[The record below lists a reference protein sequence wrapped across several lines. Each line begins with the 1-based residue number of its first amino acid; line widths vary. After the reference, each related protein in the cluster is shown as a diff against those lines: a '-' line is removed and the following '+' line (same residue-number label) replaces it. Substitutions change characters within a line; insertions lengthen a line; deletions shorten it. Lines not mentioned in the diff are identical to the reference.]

1 MSVAEPPWEAG
12 AAGRSA
18 ARHET
23 VVIGVG
29 NPLMGDDGVGLAALD
44 RLRAWDFEP
53 FVERV
58 DGGTWGMNLL
68 QFVEEARRLVILDAI
83 QAGREPGALV
93 TLEGD
98 EIPRFLSTKLSPHQ
112 IELREVLALA
122 ELRGTLPEETV
133 ALGLQPA
140 RVEMSDRL
148 SPEVEA
154 SLDAVVDACVER
166 LRSWGHRARPRA
178 SVEGRPGEGLP
189 PASGPGATPDRG
201 TAPGPRRPL
210 PW

>member
-1 MSVAEPPWEAG
+1 MGEVPWPKG
-12 AAGRSA
+12 AAGGSA

-23 VVIGVG
+23 VVIGIG
-29 NPLMGDDGVGLAALD
+29 NPLMGDDGIGLAALE
-44 RLRAWDFEP
+44 RLLAWEFEP

-68 QFVEEARRLVILDAI
+68 QFVEEARRLLVLDAI
-83 QAGREPGALV
+83 EAGLDPGAPV

-122 ELRGTLPEETV
+122 ELRGTLPEEVV
-133 ALGLQPA
+133 AIGLQPG
-140 RVEMSDRL
+140 RVEMSARL

-154 SLDAVVDACVER
+154 RLDDMVERCVER
-166 LRSWGHRARPRA
+166 LRRWGHRADPQPA
-178 SVEGRPGEGLP
+178 PSSPP
-189 PASGPGATPDRG
+189 PAP
-201 TAPGPRRPL
+201 APEGRRPL

>member
-1 MSVAEPPWEAG
+1 MGELPWPEG
-12 AAGRSA
+12 AAGDSA

-23 VVIGVG
+23 VVIGIG
-29 NPLMGDDGVGLAALD
+29 NPLMGDDGIGLAALE
-44 RLRAWDFEP
+44 RLLAWEFEP

-68 QFVEEARRLVILDAI
+68 QFVEEARRLLVLDAI
-83 QAGREPGALV
+83 EAGLEPGSPVA
-93 TLEGD
+93 LEGD

-122 ELRGTLPEETV
+122 ELRGTLPEEVV
-133 ALGLQPA
+133 AIGLQPG
-140 RVEMSDRL
+140 RVEMSERL

-154 SLDAVVDACVER
+154 RLDDMVERCVER
-166 LRSWGHRARPRA
+166 LRRWGHRADPQPA
-178 SVEGRPGEGLP
+178 PSPPP
-189 PASGPGATPDRG
+189 PAPTPEG
-201 TAPGPRRPL
+201 RRPL

>member
-1 MSVAEPPWEAG
+1 MGELPWPKG
-12 AAGRSA
+12 AAGDSA

-23 VVIGVG
+23 VVIGIG
-29 NPLMGDDGVGLAALD
+29 NPLMGDDGIGLAALQ
-44 RLRAWDFEP
+44 RLLAWEFEP

-68 QFVEEARRLVILDAI
+68 QFVEEARRLLVLDAI
-83 QAGREPGALV
+83 EAGLEPGSPV

-122 ELRGTLPEETV
+122 ELRGTLPEEVV
-133 ALGLQPA
+133 AIGLQPG
-140 RVEMSDRL
+140 RVEMSERL

-154 SLDAVVDACVER
+154 RLDDMVERCVER
-166 LRSWGHRARPRA
+166 LRRWGHRADPQQTP
-178 SVEGRPGEGLP
+178 SPPP
-189 PASGPGATPDRG
+189 PAPTPEG
-201 TAPGPRRPL
+201 RRPL

>member
-1 MSVAEPPWEAG
+1 MGELPWHPGSAG
-12 AAGRSA
+12 ASG

-23 VVIGVG
+23 VVIGIG
-29 NPLMGDDGVGLAALD
+29 NPLMGDDGIGLAALQ
-44 RLRAWDFEP
+44 RIQAWEFEP

-68 QFVEEARRLVILDAI
+68 QFIEEARRLLVLDAI
-83 QAGREPGALV
+83 EAGLDPGALV

-112 IELREVLALA
+112 IDLREVLALA
-122 ELRGTLPEETV
+122 ELRGTLPEEIV
-133 ALGLQPA
+133 AIGLQPG
-140 RVEMSDRL
+140 RVEMSERL

-154 SLDAVVDACVER
+154 RLDDVVESCVER
-166 LRSWGHRARPRA
+166 LRSWGHRASRRSAHPPPP
-178 SVEGRPGEGLP
+178 SESTPGG
-189 PASGPGATPDRG
+189 
-201 TAPGPRRPL
+201 RRPL

>member
-1 MSVAEPPWEAG
+1 MGELPWHEG
-12 AAGRSA
+12 AAGASG

-23 VVIGVG
+23 VVIGIG
-29 NPLMGDDGVGLAALD
+29 NPLMGDDGIGLAALE
-44 RLRAWDFEP
+44 RLQAWEFDP

-68 QFVEEARRLVILDAI
+68 QFVEEARRLLILDAI
-83 QAGREPGALV
+83 EAGLEPGGLV
-93 TLEGD
+93 ILEGD

-122 ELRGTLPEETV
+122 ELRETLPEEIV
-133 ALGLQPA
+133 AIGLQPG
-140 RVEMSDRL
+140 RVEMSQRL

-154 SLDAVVDACVER
+154 RLDEMVQMCLDR
-166 LRSWGHRARPRA
+166 LAAWGHRATPR
-178 SVEGRPGEGLP
+178 SD
-189 PASGPGATPDRG
+189 ATP
-201 TAPGPRRPL
+201 APPEPAPEGRRPL

>member
-1 MSVAEPPWEAG
+1 MSGTAEREHVPAET
-12 AAGRSA
+12 AASSV
-18 ARHET
+18 RHRT

-29 NPLMGDDGVGLAALD
+29 NPLMGDDGIGLAALE
-44 RLRAWDFEP
+44 RLRAWEFEP
-53 FVERV
+53 FVELV

-68 QFVEEARRLVILDAI
+68 RFVEEARRLLILDAI
-83 QAGREPGALV
+83 EAGQTPGTPV

-122 ELRGTLPEETV
+122 ELRATLPEETV
-133 ALGLQPA
+133 ALGLQPGPI
-140 RVEMSDRL
+140 EMSEQL

-154 SLDAVVDACVER
+154 RLGELVERCVER
-166 LRSWGHRARPRA
+166 LRGWGHRAVPPSDA
-178 SVEGRPGEGLP
+178 DLP
-189 PASGPGATPDRG
+189 PEAPVRG
-201 TAPGPRRPL
+201 GRRPL

>member
-1 MSVAEPPWEAG
+1 MGELPWHQG
-12 AAGRSA
+12 AAGASG

-23 VVIGVG
+23 VVIGIG
-29 NPLMGDDGVGLAALD
+29 NPLMGDDGIGLAALQ
-44 RLRAWDFEP
+44 RIQAWEFEP

-68 QFVEEARRLVILDAI
+68 QFIEEARRLLVLDAI
-83 QAGREPGALV
+83 EAGLDPGALV

-112 IELREVLALA
+112 IDLREVLALA
-122 ELRGTLPEETV
+122 ELRDTLPDEIV
-133 ALGLQPA
+133 AIGLQPG
-140 RVEMSDRL
+140 RVEMSERL

-154 SLDAVVDACVER
+154 RLDDVVEMCVER
-166 LRSWGHRARPRA
+166 LRLWGHRASPRPA
-178 SVEGRPGEGLP
+178 HSP
-189 PASGPGATPDRG
+189 PPPTP
-201 TAPGPRRPL
+201 APGGRRPL

>member
-1 MSVAEPPWEAG
+1 MGELPWHPGSAG
-12 AAGRSA
+12 ASG

-23 VVIGVG
+23 VVIGIG
-29 NPLMGDDGVGLAALD
+29 NPLMGDDGIGLAALQ
-44 RLRAWDFEP
+44 RIQAWEFEP

-68 QFVEEARRLVILDAI
+68 QFIEEARRLLVLDAI
-83 QAGREPGALV
+83 EAGLDPGALV

-112 IELREVLALA
+112 IDLREVLALA
-122 ELRGTLPEETV
+122 ELRGTLPEEIV
-133 ALGLQPA
+133 AMGLQPG
-140 RVEMSDRL
+140 RVEMSERL

-154 SLDAVVDACVER
+154 RLDDVVESCVER
-166 LRSWGHRARPRA
+166 LRSWGHRASRRSAHPPPP
-178 SVEGRPGEGLP
+178 SESTPGG
-189 PASGPGATPDRG
+189 
-201 TAPGPRRPL
+201 RRPL